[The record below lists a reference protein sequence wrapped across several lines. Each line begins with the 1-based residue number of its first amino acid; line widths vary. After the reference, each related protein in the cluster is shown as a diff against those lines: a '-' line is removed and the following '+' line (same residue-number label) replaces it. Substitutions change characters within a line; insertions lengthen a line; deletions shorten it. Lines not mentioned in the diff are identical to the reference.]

1 MLEDP
6 ASATSRPL
14 VAELQLQQVATA
26 VTSVKVQSH
35 WVWRTA
41 LSRNCTTLG
50 SRSLVSSQKGL
61 PSPQGLEKYL
71 EREFRA
77 SEAVIVA

>member
-26 VTSVKVQSH
+26 VTSVKCKAIGFGVQ
-35 WVWRTA
+35 A
-41 LSRNCTTLG
+41 
-50 SRSLVSSQKGL
+50 
-61 PSPQGLEKYL
+61 
-71 EREFRA
+71 
-77 SEAVIVA
+77 